1 MSNQSNEQII
11 HESELTRQHARYKIP
26 AKIEIEN
33 KLYELYD
40 WSVSGC
46 SILDLP
52 EKYSKKFITGEII
65 FVFDDFETRVKDI
78 KLEII
83 TKKNVEGKVAY
94 GARFSDITPQQISI
108 LNEIIT
114 AFLSGDIITEDDII
128 HAVNKT
134 QTYPKKIEPKIDK
147 KRAWGILAIIY
158 LTIFI
163 LVLFLVYIFYR
174 HTFIVESANGYIDAN
189 LTVIRSPAPSYVK
202 FSKDIKAG
210 QDVNRSQIIAVSY
223 LILGGVRTINSPV
236 KGKILHLNMLDSDFR
251 NVGEP
256 IMTIIPK
263 TSSIYIVGSI
273 LHKDYKKI
281 KIGSVATVML
291 PDKKSFRAKIIKIR
305 AAQTPLQSKSKIL
318 QNIYNSPRDYDI
330 IYLKPLE
337 NILDY
342 DKIGESVSITINTL

>member
-1 MSNQSNEQII
+1 MNTQLSDQIV

-26 AKIEIEN
+26 AKIEIEG
-33 KLYELYD
+33 KLYKLYD

-52 EKYSKKFITGEII
+52 EKYFKKFITGEII

-83 TKKNVEGKVAY
+83 TKKNVEGMVAY
-94 GARFSDITPQQISI
+94 GARFTDITPQQISI

-134 QTYPKKIEPKIDK
+134 QTYPKKIEPRIDK
-147 KRAWGILAIIY
+147 KKAWGILAIIY

-163 LVLFLVYIFYR
+163 LVLFLAYLFYR
-174 HTFIVESANGYIDAN
+174 HTFIVESVNGYIDAN
-189 LTVIRSPAPSYVK
+189 LTVIRSPSPSYIK
-202 FSKDIKAG
+202 FAKDIKAG
-210 QDVNRSQIIAVSY
+210 EDINRSQIIALSY
-223 LILGGVRTINSPV
+223 LISGGIKTINSPV
-236 KGKILHLNMLDSDFR
+236 RGKILHLNMFDNDFR

-263 TSSIYIVGSI
+263 NSSIYIVGSM
-273 LHKDYKKI
+273 LHKDFKKI
-281 KIGSVATVML
+281 KIGSIATIVL
-291 PDKKSFRAKIIKIR
+291 PNEKSFRAKIIKIR
-305 AAQTPLQSKSKIL
+305 AAQTPLQNKSKIL

-330 IYLKPLE
+330 VYLKPLE